1 MENILDNDP
10 IKKAREIFLGNY
22 NCAQA
27 VFRTILEEKELY
39 FDQAPNVAAGFGGGI
54 SRRGEL
60 CGALTGAIM
69 AIGVIQG
76 QKFVDPGEHKNQT
89 YKSVGEFIE
98 KFNVIH
104 GTPICNELVGYDIR
118 DPEARKI
125 ASDKGVFSTIC
136 PKFVEDAVKI
146 ILEMFPE

>member
-1 MENILDNDP
+1 LFQE
-10 IKKAREIFLGNY
+10 KK
-22 NCAQA
+22 
-27 VFRTILEEKELY
+27 LY
-39 FDQAPNVAAGFGGGI
+39 FEQAPIVAAGFGGGI
-54 SRRGEL
+54 SRRGEM

-76 QKFVDPGEHKNQT
+76 QIYNDPGEHRKFT
-89 YKSVGEFIE
+89 YESVGEFVE
-98 KFNVIH
+98 KFNEIH

-118 DPEARKI
+118 DPEQRQK
-125 ASDKGVFSTIC
+125 ASDEGIFSNIC